1 MENFLQQ
8 LFPSFQ
14 LPPGGGAFPPKPKL
28 RKSQK
33 IQKGAVAV
41 AVVVVAKKKLKKVQ
55 WQQQWE
61 RLSRPQWGELSPL
74 EREEPTFGD
83 RNSRFNNETNEHI
96 FAPFHE
102 KSCFP
107 ILFMLFL
114 ATLVA
119 LHFTPVSESV
129 SKWVVVSD

>member
-28 RKSQK
+28 RKSSRP
-33 IQKGAVAV
+33 
-41 AVVVVAKKKLKKVQ
+41 KKLKKVQ
-55 WQQQWE
+55 WQWQKKLKRVQWQWE

-96 FAPFHE
+96 FASFHE

-114 ATLVA
+114 FLQKFEERKKDLKANEI
-119 LHFTPVSESV
+119 FSQCS
-129 SKWVVVSD
+129 S